1 MIILVVLLILI
12 IVILWKIYFN
22 KVEHLNTKINTN
34 VLGYTSIDAPYTKP
48 RIITNLLT
56 EVECRKIIDFCID
69 SKLNKNI
76 VHIAPVKLKYRQEYI
91 LSKNDPLVKKLVQQ
105 LALDLYIP
113 FENAEDVQV
122 VRYIPNQSTKPLVD
136 ACCNSI
142 NDTCKEYITTGGQR
156 IVTCIV
162 YLNSDFTGGETY
174 FDKLDIKFKPGI
186 GDGVAFFNVAQNI
199 NRCHP
204 AAEHSSLVIGNGE
217 KWVLKVR
224 FRERKNT
231 LFRETIS

>member
-1 MIILVVLLILI
+1 MILLIILI
-12 IVILWKIYFN
+12 IILLYLLYKFKNN
-22 KVEHLNTKINTN
+22 KLEHLDTNINTN
-34 VLGYTSIDAPYTKP
+34 VIGYTSIDAPYTKP
-48 RIITNLLT
+48 RIIKDLLT
-56 EVECRKIIDFCID
+56 DVECRKIIDFCID
-69 SKLNKNI
+69 SQLSKSI
-76 VHIAPVKLKYRQEYI
+76 VHIAPIKMKYRQEYI
-91 LSKNDPLVKKLVQQ
+91 LSKADPLVKKLVQQ

-122 VRYIPNQSTKPLVD
+122 VRYIPNQSSIPSVD
-136 ACCNSI
+136 ACCDST
-142 NDTCKEYITTGGQR
+142 DTCKEYVQTGGQR

-162 YLNSDFTGGETY
+162 YLNSDFIGGETY
-174 FDKLDIKFKPGI
+174 FNKLDIKFKPGM
-186 GDGVAFFNVAQNI
+186 GDGIVFFNVAQNI

-204 AAEHSSLVIGNGE
+204 LAEHSSELIDNGE